1 MTGDASKR
9 RNRALD
15 ELVVLRCQAGDR
27 PAFDLLVER
36 WHPRLLRLV
45 RRLTQEHEVGE
56 LLQEVWL
63 SVFTGLGGLRDPAH
77 FATWAY
83 RLASNKSVD
92 WIRRRQRDRTL
103 ERTVAE
109 EPLAVLARAGM
120 VSEAKSRDGHG
131 DVALLRSGLS
141 QLSPA
146 HRTVVDMYYL
156 DELSLAQIAEAL
168 SLPEGT
174 VKSRLFHA
182 RKRLREH
189 MEDSA

>member
-36 WHPRLLRLV
+36 WHPQLVRLV

-146 HRTVVDMYYL
+146 H
-156 DELSLAQIAEAL
+156 
-168 SLPEGT
+168 
-174 VKSRLFHA
+174 
-182 RKRLREH
+182 
-189 MEDSA
+189 